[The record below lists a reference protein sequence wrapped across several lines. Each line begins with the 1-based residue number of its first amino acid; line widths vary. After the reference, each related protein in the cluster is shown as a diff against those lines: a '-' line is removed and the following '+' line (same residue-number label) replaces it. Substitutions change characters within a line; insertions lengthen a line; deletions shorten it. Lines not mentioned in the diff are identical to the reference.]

1 MQALF
6 VYVTCKD
13 KAEALEIGKAMVE
26 GRWAACAN
34 IVDGMESI
42 YWWEGKLESGKESIL
57 ILKTQENLLDALTE
71 KVKSLHSYSVP
82 CVVALPI
89 VGGNADYLAWIT
101 KETAR
106 DC

>member
-42 YWWEGKLESGKESIL
+42 YWWEGKLESGKESVL
-57 ILKTQENLLDALTE
+57 ILKTQENLLDALAE

>member
-42 YWWEGKLESGKESIL
+42 YWWEGKLESGKESVL
-57 ILKTQENLLDALTE
+57 ILKTQENLLDALAE

-106 DC
+106 D

>member
-42 YWWEGKLESGKESIL
+42 YWWEGKLESGKESVL

-89 VGGNADYLAWIT
+89 VGGNADYLAWST

-106 DC
+106 D

>member
-42 YWWEGKLESGKESIL
+42 YWWEGKLESGKESVL
-57 ILKTQENLLDALTE
+57 ILKTQENFLDALTE

-106 DC
+106 D